1 MLNMQLAIKFIGVLI
16 IVQACIFILRI
27 DLLRELLKFFARGN
41 RIYLVAAIRIV
52 LAVLLFIGATQCRRM
67 WIIVALGIILLLSGI
82 AIFTLNAATFKKIF
96 SWYQRRT
103 DLFLRLLVTIGIVIG
118 SLIVYAA

>member
-1 MLNMQLAIKFIGVLI
+1 MLNMLLLIKFIGVLI
-16 IVQACIFILRI
+16 IVQAFIFILRA
-27 DLLRELLKFFARGN
+27 DLLRGLIRFFSRGN
-41 RIYLVAAIRIV
+41 RIYLAATLRIV

-82 AIFTLNAATFKKIF
+82 AIFTLNAATSKKILTWF
-96 SWYQRRT
+96 QQRT
-103 DLFLRLLVTIGIVIG
+103 DLFLRLLAAIGIVFG